1 MALEISRL
9 GSPHSPPPMLGRLLG
24 GCIFCRP
31 LSRGS
36 GNRHADNLWPPA
48 RPVELLG
55 VLRAPGCA
63 TRRRGRVGAH
73 PGGPP
78 RPWRDLSRP
87 RLSPHHVVLF
97 HGRPPALTASTTASA
112 VYSKPGV
119 GGRGRLSPPSAPGG
133 GVGIGGRRGRRIVEK
148 CESGW
153 RGVFLC
159 RAGRKG
165 KPRIVTSSS
174 ARAQPPES
182 QHLPSLANS
191 ETENYKWREHVGSS
205 SILAPEPQLNL
216 YIFFLSS
223 RAPLGGDVAT
233 GGGERGSELTFKLAT
248 PRLAAE
254 KIWDVSCVMG

>member
-63 TRRRGRVGAH
+63 TRRRGRVGAR

-97 HGRPPALTASTTASA
+97 HGRPPALTSLNNGFRRLPQARSGR
-112 VYSKPGV
+112 PGAALPAKRAWW
-119 GGRGRLSPPSAPGG
+119 GGRDWGSARPANRRKVRKWMAGCFSLQGRSKRKAPHRHIQPSTCPASRISASPISRKQRN
-133 GVGIGGRRGRRIVEK
+133 RRNRRITNDPTEA
-148 CESGW
+148 C
-153 RGVFLC
+153 
-159 RAGRKG
+159 G
-165 KPRIVTSSS
+165 KSPNSISIPFSS
-174 ARAQPPES
+174 AHAR
-182 QHLPSLANS
+182 LLAV
-191 ETENYKWREHVGSS
+191 T
-205 SILAPEPQLNL
+205 
-216 YIFFLSS
+216 
-223 RAPLGGDVAT
+223 
-233 GGGERGSELTFKLAT
+233 
-248 PRLAAE
+248 
-254 KIWDVSCVMG
+254 